1 MFYYVIH
8 HYTLLLCQISIISL
22 HVINLPFPYKAIDV
36 NTKVKCFK
44 IFLRAHYLTISRQQQ
59 KMKMATS
66 LNTHPSPE
74 STPPWIAP

>member
-44 IFLRAHYLTISRQQQ
+44 IFLKSALLDNIET
-59 KMKMATS
+59 ATKDE
-66 LNTHPSPE
+66 NGDFT
-74 STPPWIAP
+74 